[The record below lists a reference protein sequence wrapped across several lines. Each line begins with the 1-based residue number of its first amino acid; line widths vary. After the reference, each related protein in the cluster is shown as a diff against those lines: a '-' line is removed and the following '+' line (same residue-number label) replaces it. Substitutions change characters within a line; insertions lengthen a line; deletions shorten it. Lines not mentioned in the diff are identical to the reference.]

1 MGKRKN
7 ISAVISMKDNMSA
20 TLRGIQ
26 KEQTKFRRE
35 VTNTKKELLEQQRA
49 ANKQIDMKFNES
61 RIGKSIAKLK
71 SGLEPLRKKYVMRV
85 AMKEINDN
93 KRKRLKKELKDI
105 GRMIASPVIKIKD
118 KVSSPIKKI
127 KSSLLSMKG
136 LVVAAGIGAA
146 GKALFQQGAELE
158 QQKISMKHFMGVG
171 NKGKSDA
178 QVTKMSN
185 NYLKGLRDNANAT
198 PFETGEVIA
207 AGTRSLQ
214 ISGGNS
220 KEAMKMVK
228 LAEDMAAMNPGKTV
242 GDAMEAL
249 ADAKTGEMERLKEF
263 GIKASSKDSFD
274 SVKGQ
279 LSNLYEG
286 GAEKLSQS
294 GLGLWSTI
302 VGKLKS
308 SMADTGLNMLD
319 AMKPALQGFLGF
331 IDSAMPVINQVG
343 QAIGNGIGGA
353 ITFLQSQM
361 PVLGPIFQQGF
372 SAVQGIITTI
382 APIIGQVIKA
392 LWPVFTTLSSIAVNA
407 LTAIGGI
414 VKAVAPV
421 VSALIKALGVVIRGV
436 CSAVSAMGRAF
447 SSVFNGIKRVVK
459 SAHDF
464 ISPLINGIKSMVSG
478 ISDGIGTV
486 TNFVMGQNATGT
498 QYWSG
503 GFSLVGEH
511 GPEVV
516 EMPRGAKVHT
526 NTSLNY
532 MAKRASDNKER
543 YINTS
548 NNSISNIK
556 TSSKNINVH
565 INRLAD
571 KFEIKDDRSVSDIA
585 KELVKEIQ
593 IASIN
598 YGGAY

>member
-26 KEQTKFRRE
+26 REQTKFRSE
-35 VTNTKKELLEQQRA
+35 VTKTKKELLEQQNA

-85 AMKEINDN
+85 AMKEVNAQ
-93 KRKRLKKELKDI
+93 KRKRLKKELKEI
-105 GRMIASPVIKIKD
+105 GRMVASPIIKIKD
-118 KVSSPIKKI
+118 KVTSPLGKI

-146 GKALFQQGAELE
+146 GKALFEQGAELE

-178 QVTKMSN
+178 QVSQMSN

-198 PFETGEVIA
+198 PFETGEVIK

-249 ADAKTGEMERLKEF
+249 ADAQTGEMERLKEF
-263 GIKASSKDSFD
+263 GVKASSKDSFD

-279 LSNLYEG
+279 LSTLYEG

-302 VGKLKS
+302 KGKLKS
-308 SMADTGLNMLD
+308 SVADTGLNMLES
-319 AMKPALQGFLGF
+319 MKPALQGFLGF
-331 IDSAMPVINQVG
+331 IDSAMPIINQVG
-343 QAIGNGIGGA
+343 QTIGNGIGGA
-353 ITFLQSQM
+353 IKFIQGQM
-361 PVLGPIFQQGF
+361 PVLGPIFKQGF
-372 SAVQGIITTI
+372 TAVQTI
-382 APIIGQVIKA
+382 VTAVAPVIGEVIKA
-392 LWPVFTTLSSIAVNA
+392 LWPVFTTLGQIAVSA
-407 LTAIGGI
+407 LTMLGSII
-414 VKAVAPV
+414 KAVAPV
-421 VSALIKALGVVIRGV
+421 ASGLIRALGVVIKGV
-436 CSAVSAMGRAF
+436 CSAVKTMGKVF

-459 SAHDF
+459 AAHDF
-464 ISPLINGIKSMVSG
+464 IAPLIDGIKSMVSTV
-478 ISDGIGTV
+478 SDGVGAV
-486 TNFVMGQNATGT
+486 TNFVMGGNATGT

-503 GFSLVGEH
+503 GLSLVGEH
-511 GPEVV
+511 GPEIV
-516 EMPRGAKVHT
+516 ELPRGAKVHT
-526 NTSLNY
+526 NTALNY
-532 MAKRASDNKER
+532 MAKRASDNKES

-556 TSSKNINVH
+556 TSSRNINVH

-571 KFEIKDDRSVSDIA
+571 KFEIKDDRPVSDIA

-598 YGGAY
+598 YGGAF